1 MRPITPSLDAPPPA
15 RKRVSLAQVT
25 KRMQWDSDI
34 DDDDLDSTD
43 SSGAYSVRS
52 ATSSFM
58 KTARCRVHVKQL
70 TPLIVAGVLCA
81 AAAISVQSIVA
92 HVVEE
97 RAREA
102 IVIDTVSEWSD
113 LHENVVSSVD
123 VTLWNVTNSEAVLA
137 GATPSLS
144 PVKLALVHVLSGS
157 DRSWVDS
164 RKSYEFSRRS
174 YYTDPMVD
182 GDIVTLGPSL
192 ERRTIRDVLATI
204 LRNATDRIGLR
215 TGRGNIDDVGRYTLG
230 AAVGARTRVKPLRRE
245 DAKVKGTVWSDS
257 LQKHVALID
266 DGSMNVKGVAC
277 RRVMFEATNGTVDG
291 YDIGADI
298 DGFDGYA
305 PSTPSWAAVEPLTG
319 RLVERHVSTERS
331 RNGWPLVTTVESY
344 EWSGKDAK
352 QHIQDYDTP
361 KKAARGC
368 MVAFAVLAL
377 LIGGATCALHVA
389 FNRPRSQSLASVI
402 SVMQNDDADL

>member
-1 MRPITPSLDAPPPA
+1 
-15 RKRVSLAQVT
+15 
-25 KRMQWDSDI
+25 MQWDSDI

-58 KTARCRVHVKQL
+58 RTARCRVNVRQL

-81 AAAISVQSIVA
+81 AAAISVQPIVA

-102 IVIDTVSEWSD
+102 IVIDTVTEWRR
-113 LHENVVSSVD
+113 LHENVVSSME

-137 GATPSLS
+137 GGTPSLD
-144 PVKLALVHVLSGS
+144 PVRLEMVHSLVGF

-164 RKSYEFSRRS
+164 RKSYEFSRHS
-174 YYTDPMVD
+174 YYSEPTLDA
-182 GDIVTLGPSL
+182 DIVALGPSL
-192 ERRTIRDVLATI
+192 DMLTIRDVLSTI

-230 AAVGARTRVKPLRRE
+230 AAAGARTRVKPLRRE
-245 DAKVKGTVWSDS
+245 DAKVKATVWSDS
-257 LQKHVALID
+257 LQKPVALID
-266 DGSMNVKGVAC
+266 DGSINVKGVAC
-277 RRVMFEATNGTVDG
+277 RRVVFEKMNSTVDG
-291 YDIGADI
+291 YDVDADI

-319 RLVERHVSTERS
+319 RLVEQHISTERS

-344 EWSGKDAK
+344 EWPGKDARR
-352 QHIQDYDTP
+352 HIEAYDAP

-402 SVMQNDDADL
+402 SVMQNDDADI

>member
-1 MRPITPSLDAPPPA
+1 
-15 RKRVSLAQVT
+15 
-25 KRMQWDSDI
+25 MQWDSDI

-58 KTARCRVHVKQL
+58 RTARCRVHVRQL

-81 AAAISVQSIVA
+81 AAAISVQPLVA

-102 IVIDTVSEWSD
+102 IIIDTLKEWSD

-123 VTLWNVTNSEAVLA
+123 VTLWNVTNPSDVAN

-174 YYTDPMVD
+174 SYTTPESMDAEL
-182 GDIVTLGPSL
+182 VTLGPTL
-192 ERRTIRDVLATI
+192 DTRTIRDVLSPI
-204 LRNATDRIGLR
+204 LRNATDRVGLR

-245 DAKVKGTVWSDS
+245 DAKVKGTIWSDE
-257 LQKHVALID
+257 LQKAVALTD
-266 DGSMNVKGVAC
+266 DGSINVKGVAC
-277 RRVMFEATNGTVDG
+277 RRVVFEAVNSTVDG
-291 YDIGADI
+291 YDIDADI

-305 PSTPSWAAVEPLTG
+305 PAITSWAAVEPLTG